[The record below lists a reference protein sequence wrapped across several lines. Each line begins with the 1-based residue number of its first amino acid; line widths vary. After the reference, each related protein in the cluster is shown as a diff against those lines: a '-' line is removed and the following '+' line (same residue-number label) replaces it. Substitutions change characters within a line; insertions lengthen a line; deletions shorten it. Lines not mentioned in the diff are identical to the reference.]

1 MEELWRWEAIEIA
14 GAVRTQQI
22 SSREAVSAY
31 LERIEQVNPRVN
43 AVIELRPEEALAA
56 ADAADAAIAR
66 GEHAPKPTLSNY
78 PSRVATL
85 LGPISPRLVAR
96 LFGAPVHARL

>member
-1 MEELWRWEAIEIA
+1 MEELWRWEGIEIA
-14 GAVRTQQI
+14 RAVRTRQI
-22 SSREAVSAY
+22 SSREAVSAC

-66 GEHAPKPTLSNY
+66 GGDRRCAARGTGHDVP
-78 PSRVATL
+78 
-85 LGPISPRLVAR
+85 PRA
-96 LFGAPVHARL
+96 